1 MPPPHAA
8 PLSRTLLG
16 QCKDRWDGQ
25 KKGRKCASLCTS
37 LRSHGKSFRGCQLT
51 QQQQLHYEYSL
62 EVFISPN
69 GWGEWVAGRG
79 CRARGCVFPP
89 FKHSLHCLGGVVLS
103 GRDGAGCTNHIP
115 QYHTLTHTVTN
126 AVKVWKCGERSRV
139 HVRSVP
145 AREIGARC
153 HIQTTR

>member
-1 MPPPHAA
+1 M
-8 PLSRTLLG
+8 
-16 QCKDRWDGQ
+16 
-25 KKGRKCASLCTS
+25 GRKREENVLVCAPHSVAM
-37 LRSHGKSFRGCQLT
+37 
-51 QQQQLHYEYSL
+51 E
-62 EVFISPN
+62 SP
-69 GWGEWVAGRG
+69 
-79 CRARGCVFPP
+79 
-89 FKHSLHCLGGVVLS
+89 HCLGGVVLS